1 MTDARLSQLAHF
13 GFFQAFFCM
22 LAFGSEDPAVAAL
35 LRNRLF
41 GITQHSRGRRK
52 VRRLQ

>member
-1 MTDARLSQLAHF
+1 MHAYHNLHILA
-13 GFFQAFFCM
+13 FFQAFFCM